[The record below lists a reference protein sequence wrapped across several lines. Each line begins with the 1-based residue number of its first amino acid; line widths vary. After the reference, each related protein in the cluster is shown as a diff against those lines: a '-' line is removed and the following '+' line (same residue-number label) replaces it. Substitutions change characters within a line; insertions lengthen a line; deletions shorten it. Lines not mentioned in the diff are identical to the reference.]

1 MKKFLVVC
9 TTAVFLVVAPFI
21 ASAQNET
28 LDFKLVNQTG
38 YDIKDVFI
46 APSKSDHWGEDVME
60 GDILKNGAAVDLEFH
75 PKEKSKLWDMRVG
88 WSGYD
93 ASEDVMWTQLDL
105 SQINKLTLKYNEK
118 TGKTSALV
126 E

>member
-1 MKKFLVVC
+1 MKKFLLVF
-9 TTAVFLVVAPFI
+9 TTAAAFAFAPSI
-21 ASAQNET
+21 VSAQNET

-46 APSKSDHWGEDVME
+46 APSDSDHWGDDVME
-60 GDILKNGAAVDLEFH
+60 GDALKNGGNVDIEFH

-88 WSGYD
+88 WVGYD
-93 ASEDVMWTQLDL
+93 ASNDVMWQDLDL
-105 SQINKLTLKYNEK
+105 SKINKLTIKYNEK
-118 TGKTSALV
+118 TGKTSATF